1 MVMGG
6 TKVQLEKEDGGTV
19 FFKDDVEIVQ
29 CNEVRFPLST
39 SF

>member
-1 MVMGG
+1 MGG